1 MTRHLRPGLVV
12 ALLLSAGC
20 DFLPFPDFEP
30 TGPAFSL
37 NAGIETVS
45 ITGDPGLSDNGP
57 FALAFSARCG
67 SDTLTDT
74 LPAGLLFRSRSS
86 VTQHMVLLKAHPVIA
101 SPGAAFNRLGS
112 FCCNRRRV
120 SPDLGDTFDLGPT
133 TDDAGLAQVVAL
145 VRGKDISGG
154 ADMWMVQRAVYQAI
168 DSAGLSQAYVDSI
181 NGLPDDTG
189 RTARPL
195 PQYAVRRARER
206 RDSR

>member
-1 MTRHLRPGLVV
+1 MRRHLRLGLVA
-12 ALLLSAGC
+12 ALLFSAGC

-37 NAGIETVS
+37 NAGIEAVS
-45 ITGDPGLSDNGP
+45 ITGDPGLSDYGP
-57 FALAFSARCG
+57 FALAFNARSG
-67 SDTLTDT
+67 SGTLTDT

-101 SPGAAFNRLGS
+101 SSGTTSNRLGS

-145 VRGKDISGG
+145 VRGKDISDG

-181 NGLPDDTG
+181 NSLPDDTDRPAG
-189 RTARPL
+189 LRPEYVVRSAR
-195 PQYAVRRARER
+195 Q
-206 RDSR
+206 